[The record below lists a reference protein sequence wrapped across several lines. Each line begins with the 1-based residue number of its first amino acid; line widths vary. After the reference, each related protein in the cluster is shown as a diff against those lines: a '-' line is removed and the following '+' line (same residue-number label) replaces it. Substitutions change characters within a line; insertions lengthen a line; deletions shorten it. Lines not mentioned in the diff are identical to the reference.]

1 MSSLNDERD
10 DFDDLPYAGTV
21 QPHRATMILV
31 FGILGVLTFS
41 CALLG
46 VFGIVAWVM
55 GKRDLEL
62 IRRGL
67 MDKEGESMTRAGYIL
82 GIVGTI
88 MFLLYLV
95 LIVAYFA
102 FFAIMIARK

>member
-1 MSSLNDERD
+1 MSDQID
-10 DFDDLPYAGTV
+10 DYDDAPAGRRV
-21 QPHRATMILV
+21 EPHRGVMILV

-41 CALLG
+41 CAILG

-62 IRRGL
+62 IRRGQ
-67 MDKEGESMTRAGYIL
+67 MDKDGEGLTRAGYIL

-88 MFLLYLV
+88 MFLLYLL
-95 LIVAYFA
+95 LIVAYIA
-102 FFAIMIARK
+102 FLAIVLATK

>member
-1 MSSLNDERD
+1 MPISNDQHD
-10 DFDDLPYAGTV
+10 DFDDDYRDYV
-21 QPHRATMILV
+21 RPHRGTMILV

-41 CALLG
+41 CAILG

-62 IRRGL
+62 IRRGQ
-67 MDKEGESMTRAGYIL
+67 MDKEGEGMTRAGYIL

-88 MFLLYLV
+88 MFLLYLL
-95 LIVAYFA
+95 LIVAYIA
-102 FFAIMIARK
+102 FIAIVVASK